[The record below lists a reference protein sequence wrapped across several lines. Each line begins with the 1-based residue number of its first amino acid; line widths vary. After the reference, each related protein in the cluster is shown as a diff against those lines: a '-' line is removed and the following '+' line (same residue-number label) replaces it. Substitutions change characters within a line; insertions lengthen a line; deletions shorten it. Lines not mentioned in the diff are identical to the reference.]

1 MMAALPDITR
11 GILIPRIRVKQLP
24 HGRVT
29 SGQCV
34 EEYQAPSGSV
44 NHGGALICEEAPTGR
59 PNTAQAKRP
68 GLTDCFPCRIL
79 KGRSTDPAV
88 PPHRS
93 R

>member
-1 MMAALPDITR
+1 MMAALPGITR
-11 GILIPRIRVKQLP
+11 GILIPRTRVKQLP

-29 SGQCV
+29 PGQRV
-34 EEYQAPSGSV
+34 EGYHEPRGSV
-44 NHGGALICEEAPTGR
+44 NRGGALIGEEAPTGR

-68 GLTDCFPCRIL
+68 GLTDCFPCLAL
-79 KGRSTDPAV
+79 KRRSTDPTV